1 MRQCTLVLQMNSP
14 CSGLLESII
23 NSYLPFDIFHFFLLA
38 FFSDYCNQVYILFP
52 LRCRWSPKED
62 HSIQTALGKQ
72 LCDTI
77 VPLIVDATT
86 EYLSEQCNT
95 ILERVVGPADSDKF
109 ANCVQAY
116 VLTKCHR
123 LLVDQSVADRFV
135 CCCCFFSFIT
145 LPKLCTIRCVSTY
158 FSWVSGYK
166 VSYNL

>member
-14 CSGLLESII
+14 CSGLQESII
-23 NSYLPFDIFHFFLLA
+23 NSYLPFDIFHF
-38 FFSDYCNQVYILFP
+38 FP

-135 CCCCFFSFIT
+135 CCCCCFFFFY
-145 LPKLCTIRCVSTY
+145 Y
-158 FSWVSGYK
+158 FA
-166 VSYNL
+166 